1 MRGIAT
7 GAFIVLLSSS
17 LAACG
22 GCGDDENIN
31 PDSEQVEP
39 PDGPPI
45 DGVDEP
51 VPTAARGE
59 YLVKSVALCNE
70 CHTPRLKDG
79 TFDEANYLAGVE
91 CFIDIDP
98 ETADF
103 GCLHTRNLTDH
114 ETGLANRSDA
124 EIKAMFQ
131 DGVRPG
137 GEALITVMPYWI
149 FHNLTDLDADS
160 IVLHLR
166 ETTGVDHAVPANEAP
181 WTAPL
186 APADPFDAGLMPDDP
201 GNEAGQ
207 YLAMIACLECHTSH
221 TNPLDGSTLDTTKL
235 FAGGRDFGGIFS
247 ANITPDAT
255 GIPDHTAAQIVTEL
269 LEGTDPNGDF
279 ICPPMP
285 AGMFGGFGDL
295 TPEDAA
301 AIADYIDSLTAIEND
316 FGPDACAIPAGP

>member
-7 GAFIVLLSSS
+7 GAFIVLLSST

-22 GCGDDENIN
+22 GCGDDEHIN
-31 PDSEQVEP
+31 PDSEPSDV

-45 DGVDEP
+45 DSDEGP

-59 YLVKSVALCNE
+59 YLSRSVALCAE

-79 TFDEANYLAGVE
+79 SLDEANYLAGVE
-91 CFIDIDP
+91 CFVDVDP
-98 ETADF
+98 KSEDA

-114 ETGLANRSDA
+114 ATGLANRSDD

-149 FHNLTDLDADS
+149 FHNLTEVDADS

-166 ETTGVDHAVPANEAP
+166 ETTGVDHAVPANQAPWAAPEAP
-181 WTAPL
+181 A
-186 APADPFDAGLMPDDP
+186 APFDPVLMEDDP
-201 GNEAGQ
+201 GNETGQ
-207 YLAMIACLECHTSH
+207 YLASIACLECHTSH
-221 TNPLDGSTLDTTKL
+221 TNPFDGSTLDTTKL
-235 FAGGRDFGGIFS
+235 FAGGRDFGGIVS

-255 GIPDHTAAQIVTEL
+255 GIPDHTAAHIQTAL
-269 LEGTDPNGDF
+269 QQGTDPDGNF
-279 ICPPMP
+279 VCPPMP

-295 TPEDAA
+295 TDEDAA
-301 AIADYIDSLTAIEND
+301 AIAAYIDNLTAIEND
-316 FGPDACAIPAGP
+316 FGPDACAIPAGL